1 MHQTGNEVF
10 MIPIGIAV
18 LAASLTLQDV
28 QVPRA
33 SILESLDRHA
43 RVAAISP
50 PPAQSR
56 DSVVDGALKGS
67 LLGAL
72 AGGAAWYGICRVMD
86 DSGTG
91 SGDCWEG
98 DMALGV
104 LVGAALG
111 GGIGIGIDAAY
122 MRGPRVRVVIRF

>member
-1 MHQTGNEVF
+1 

-18 LAASLTLQDV
+18 LAASITLHDV
-28 QVPRA
+28 PVARA
-33 SILESLDRHA
+33 AMLESLDRHA
-43 RVAAISP
+43 AVGATSP

-56 DSVVDGALKGS
+56 DSVVDGALKGI

-72 AGGAAWYGICRVMD
+72 AGGAAWYGICRLMD

-122 MRGPRVRVVIRF
+122 ARGPRVRFVIRF